1 MSENDY
7 NSEIEIL
14 KRQLERER
22 LLAESALAKAE
33 HKAYIQKN
41 NDTEKLA
48 WVTVFL
54 FCAVV
59 IILGLT
65 GIID

>member
-33 HKAYIQKN
+33 HKAYVQKN
-41 NDTEKLA
+41 NDMEKLA
-48 WVTVFL
+48 WAVLLL

-59 IILGLT
+59 TILGLT

>member
-33 HKAYIQKN
+33 HKAYIQKK

-48 WVTVFL
+48 WVAVFL

>member
-22 LLAESALAKAE
+22 LLAESAL
-33 HKAYIQKN
+33 YI
-41 NDTEKLA
+41 
-48 WVTVFL
+48 
-54 FCAVV
+54 
-59 IILGLT
+59 
-65 GIID
+65 